1 MHKVPTD
8 LAHEQC
14 NTVKV
19 VKGMLPNCLEGST
32 LSYCSGRLGAS
43 CIPISTHVPS
53 MNVILYFWASTPS
66 KTILTSSPLSTLPPS
81 PPPIAALEYRFC
93 GELCGEICPCGYQIN
108 PAHAEPKMLSPPS
121 EVKATKLLA
130 FAPQATSF
138 ADAALRTGSDQ
149 LFDALVYCCTV
160 MLPEPAVARNWPV

>member
-1 MHKVPTD
+1 MNVAQ
-8 LAHEQC
+8 L
-14 NTVKV
+14 
-19 VKGMLPNCLEGST
+19 LSEGST
-32 LSYCSGRLGAS
+32 LLHCSGRLGAS
-43 CIPISTHVPS
+43 CIPISTHVPN
-53 MNVILYFWASTPS
+53 MHIILCFWASTPS
-66 KTILTSSPLSTLPPS
+66 KTILTSSPPSTS
-81 PPPIAALEYRFC
+81 PPIAALEY
-93 GELCGEICPCGYQIN
+93 N

-130 FAPQATSF
+130 FAPQATSL

>member
-1 MHKVPTD
+1 MNAAQ
-8 LAHEQC
+8 L
-14 NTVKV
+14 
-19 VKGMLPNCLEGST
+19 LSEGST
-32 LSYCSGRLGAS
+32 LLHCSGRLGAS

-53 MNVILYFWASTPS
+53 MHTILCFWASTPS
-66 KTILTSSPLSTLPPS
+66 KTILTSSPPSTT
-81 PPPIAALEYRFC
+81 PPIAALEYRSC
-93 GELCGEICPCGYQIN
+93 GELCGENCPCNYQIN
-108 PAHAEPKMLSPPS
+108 PAHAEPKTLSPPS

-130 FAPQATSF
+130 FAPQATSL

>member
-1 MHKVPTD
+1 MNNVMPRRLSNECCPTA
-8 LAHEQC
+8 LRRV
-14 NTVKV
+14 NSVTL
-19 VKGMLPNCLEGST
+19 LPTPWRL
-32 LSYCSGRLGAS
+32 LHSYLYSCAKYAYYPVLLGFHAIQDRS
-43 CIPISTHVPS
+43 YII
-53 MNVILYFWASTPS
+53 
-66 KTILTSSPLSTLPPS
+66 TSSYPL
-81 PPPIAALEYRFC
+81 PPPIAALEYGFC

-121 EVKATKLLA
+121 EVKATRLLA
-130 FAPQATSF
+130 FAPQATSL

>member
-1 MHKVPTD
+1 MNVAQ
-8 LAHEQC
+8 L
-14 NTVKV
+14 
-19 VKGMLPNCLEGST
+19 LSEGST
-32 LSYCSGRLGAS
+32 LLHCSERLGVC

-53 MNVILYFWASTPS
+53 MHTILCFWASTPS
-66 KTILTSSPLSTLPPS
+66 KTVLTSSPPRTPL
-81 PPPIAALEYRFC
+81 PPPIAALENGFC
-93 GELCGEICPCGYQIN
+93 GELCGEVCPCGYQIN

-121 EVKATKLLA
+121 EVRATKLLA
-130 FAPQATSF
+130 FAPQATSL